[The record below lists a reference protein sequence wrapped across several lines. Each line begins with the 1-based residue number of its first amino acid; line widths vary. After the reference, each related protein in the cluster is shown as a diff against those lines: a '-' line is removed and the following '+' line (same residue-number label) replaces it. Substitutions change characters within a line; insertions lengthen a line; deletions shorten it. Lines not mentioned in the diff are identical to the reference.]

1 MQTYKFY
8 TKKNERLAIF
18 LNEKELVVF
27 KCSLQ
32 DNFSKKVARE
42 AFAEYLRNKI
52 EGTGCKYNP
61 KVIPLEKELSGKE
74 FYIHC
79 KENFRQIK
87 TSPLPGKGKFF
98 IRNGLL
104 NQLVNR

>member
-1 MQTYKFY
+1 MQTYKFN

-18 LNEKELVVF
+18 LNKDELVVF

-32 DNFSKKVARE
+32 DNFSKKVARA
-42 AFAEYLRNKI
+42 AFEEYLMSRTF
-52 EGTGCKYNP
+52 GTECKFNP
-61 KVIPLEKELSGKE
+61 KVIKLERELSGKE

-87 TSPLPGKGKFF
+87 TTPLPGKGKFF